1 MIKYIL
7 CALLGYF
14 AGCFSPSYLLSRRR
28 GFDIRSF
35 GSGNAGATN
44 MMLAA
49 GLKPGLIVMALDVSK
64 AFAVTL
70 PLRLLLPPLCKHK
83 LKRWQGGAC
92 LVLYILYLAAV
103 LLLPLAGA

>member
-1 MIKYIL
+1 MSKYIL

-28 GFDIRSF
+28 GFDIRTF

-49 GLKPGLIVMALDVSK
+49 GLKQNRTPAQMAACAVWLHGTAADRCARRRSMT
-64 AFAVTL
+64 AMLPTDIFADL
-70 PLRLLLPPLCKHK
+70 
-83 LKRWQGGAC
+83 GE
-92 LVLYILYLAAV
+92 ILAEMEL
-103 LLLPLAGA
+103 